1 MNKDTQDF
9 VNFIRM
15 VLREYVVITGQ
26 GHNSNGFTLF
36 TCFLAVDMW
45 SAGVILLCMLSR
57 RYPFFKAKDDLQAL
71 AQMMALFGSKQM
83 ERMASEIGKYSTVL
97 NSTALERVCH
107 IVAAVSFAYGDEA
120 GAHISL
126 SSDISLLTSVINL
139 SRGNAIDLFPLLLIS
154 ALYYM
159 L

>member
-26 GHNSNGFTLF
+26 GHNSNGFMLF

-45 SAGVILLCMLSR
+45 SAGVILLCILSR

-83 ERMASEIGKYSTVL
+83 ERMASEIGKYSSFEQY
-97 NSTALERVCH
+97 STRE
-107 IVAAVSFAYGDEA
+107 
-120 GAHISL
+120 SL
-126 SSDISLLTSVINL
+126 SYCSGCFFCLWGR
-139 SRGNAIDLFPLLLIS
+139 SRSTYFS
-154 ALYYM
+154 Q
-159 L
+159 